1 MGENVQ
7 RDDHDSHPGGG
18 YELSDLKPK
27 NIALF
32 AAALA
37 VTIALVL
44 LVSHWLF
51 EFAAVQQAEK
61 QQPASPLAST
71 REPTPEP
78 RLQVHAP
85 KELQEMRRAED
96 ALLKNYG
103 WIDQK
108 TGIVRIPVDRAIE
121 LLAKRG
127 LPARAED
134 KMQELKSERQKT
146 NGSNR

>member
-1 MGENVQ
+1 
-7 RDDHDSHPGGG
+7 
-18 YELSDLKPK
+18 
-27 NIALF
+27 
-32 AAALA
+32 
-37 VTIALVL
+37 
-44 LVSHWLF
+44 
-51 EFAAVQQAEK
+51 
-61 QQPASPLAST
+61 
-71 REPTPEP
+71 
-78 RLQVHAP
+78 
-85 KELQEMRRAED
+85 MRRAED